1 MKILNRGKKDYY
13 DYLAGIYGIDNDIVY
28 DRREFIVLNQTTYS
42 ISIDIG
48 FFFDKTIFRIYNNCL
63 GDLSDSPR
71 VPHGYSKTI
80 YGRKHS
86 FILEIGFYQYL
97 FEVERYISDDGR
109 LIIEP
114 KLVEKFDNGKH
125 FGNTPITLFLY
136 KDKPLC
142 STGIFIDSWDSI
154 RKELESKKRKSE
166 YYENPILSD
175 TWITGFISAEEVYNN
190 VYNYLIANREPDI
203 QDNRNDI
210 QKLESK
216 GFDKKTSFRHPI
228 NKTDNPINKRR
239 K

>member
-28 DRREFIVLNQTTYS
+28 DRREFYVLNQATYS
-42 ISIDIG
+42 TSIDIR
-48 FFFDKTIFRIYNNCL
+48 FFFDNTIFGIHNGFCGNAA
-63 GDLSDSPR
+63 DSPR
-71 VPHGYSKTI
+71 VPHGYSKMI

-86 FILEIGFYQYL
+86 FVLEIGFYQYL

-114 KLVEKFDNGKH
+114 KLVEKFDNRKH
-125 FGNTPITLFLY
+125 FGTTPITLFLY
-136 KDKPLC
+136 KDEPLC
-142 STGIFIDSWDSI
+142 STGILIDSWDSI
-154 RKELESKKRKSE
+154 RRKLEYKKRKSE

-175 TWITGFISAEEVYNN
+175 TWITGFIPAEEIYNN

-216 GFDKKTSFRHPI
+216 GFDKKTSFR
-228 NKTDNPINKRR
+228 NPINKRR

>member
-28 DRREFIVLNQTTYS
+28 DRREFHVLNQATYS
-42 ISIDIG
+42 TSIDIR
-48 FFFDKTIFRIYNNCL
+48 FFFDNTIFGIHNGFCGNAA
-63 GDLSDSPR
+63 DSPR

-86 FILEIGFYQYL
+86 FVLEIGFYQYL

-114 KLVEKFDNGKH
+114 KLVEKFDNRMH
-125 FGNTPITLFLY
+125 FGTTPITLFLY
-136 KDKPLC
+136 KDEPLC
-142 STGIFIDSWDSI
+142 STGILIDSWDSI
-154 RKELESKKRKSE
+154 RRKLEYKKRKSE

-175 TWITGFISAEEVYNN
+175 TWITGFIPAEEVYNN
-190 VYNYLIANREPDI
+190 VYNYLIACREPVIEDK
-203 QDNRNDI
+203 RNDI

-216 GFDKKTSFRHPI
+216 GFDKKTSFR
-228 NKTDNPINKRR
+228 NPINKRR

>member
-13 DYLAGIYGIDNDIVY
+13 DYLAGVYGIDNDIVY
-28 DRREFIVLNQTTYS
+28 DRSEFHVLNQSTYS
-42 ISIDIG
+42 TSIEIR
-48 FFFDKTIFRIYNNCL
+48 FFFDNTIFGIHNGFC
-63 GDLSDSPR
+63 GDASDTPR
-71 VPHGYSKTI
+71 VPHGYLKTV

-86 FILEIGFYQYL
+86 FVLEIGFYQYL

-114 KLVEKFDNGKH
+114 KLVEKFDNRMH
-125 FGNTPITLFLY
+125 FGATPITLFLY
-136 KDKPLC
+136 KEEPLNT
-142 STGIFIDSWDSI
+142 TGILIDSWDSI
-154 RKELESKKRKSE
+154 RRKLEYKKQKSE

-175 TWITGFISAEEVYNN
+175 TWITGFIPAEEVYNN

-216 GFDKKTSFRHPI
+216 GFDKKTSFR
-228 NKTDNPINKRR
+228 NPINKRR